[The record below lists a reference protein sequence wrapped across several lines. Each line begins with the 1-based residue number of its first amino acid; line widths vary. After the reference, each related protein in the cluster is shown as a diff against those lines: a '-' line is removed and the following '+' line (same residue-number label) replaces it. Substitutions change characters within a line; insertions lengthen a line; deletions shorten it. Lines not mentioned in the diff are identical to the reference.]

1 MDLTQSDIEQI
12 EAHGLSVDD
21 VQTQYMNFITGFP
34 FVHLFG
40 AATIDNGI
48 LKLNEKETEE
58 AILYFQNNKDKHSLL
73 KFVPSSGAATR
84 MFKDLFEFSALYM
97 GIQYT
102 LKEFPEAKKT
112 IDNLDKFAFF
122 DELKQRFEEHSVPFD
137 EYLERGDYTTIVNY
151 ILTEIGLNY
160 GKLPK
165 ALILFHKY
173 SEDKNRKCRY
183 AIEEHFVE
191 AANYC
196 KEENNEVNIHFTIS
210 VEHKEEFEKVIK
222 EIQPYYEKLFDVKYN
237 ISFSFQKQSSDTI
250 ALNED
255 NTLAYDKDGK
265 IIFRPSGHG
274 ALIENLNDI
283 KGDIIFIKNIDN
295 VAHDRIKNST
305 YKYKNLIAGI
315 LLQTQDKV
323 FSSLKALE
331 KGKLNPQELVDIIE
345 LTNKL
350 GIGLSQE
357 ETSKAN
363 TEDIL
368 KIVFNKLNRP
378 IRVCAMVKNV
388 GEPGGGPYWI
398 ENNGV
403 KSLQIVEKAQ
413 VDLLDEKQKEIFSN
427 STHFNPVDIVCG
439 VKDYKGNNFNLTNY
453 VDKSTGFISTK
464 SKDGQLIKAQE
475 LPGLWNGAMAN
486 WITLFVEVPIE
497 TFTPVKTINDLL
509 REEHQ
514 EK

>member
-1 MDLTQSDIEQI
+1 MNLTQRDIEQI

-21 VQTQYMNFITGFP
+21 VQTQIMNFITGFP
-34 FVHLFG
+34 FVQLSE
-40 AATIDNGI
+40 AATVGNGI
-48 LKLNEKETEE
+48 QKLNEKEEE
-58 AILYFQNNKDKHSLL
+58 DAILYFQNNKDKHSLL

-84 MFKDLFEFSALYM
+84 MFKDLYEFSALYM
-97 GIQYT
+97 GLQYT

-112 IDNLDKFAFF
+112 IENLNKFAFF
-122 DELKQRFEEHSVPFD
+122 DELKQKFEAHSVSLE

-173 SEDKNRKCRY
+173 PEDKERKYRY
-183 AIEEHFVE
+183 AIEEHIVE

-196 KEENNEVNIHFTIS
+196 IQKSKEVNIHFTIS
-210 VEHKEEFEKVIK
+210 VEHKEEFQRVLK
-222 EIQPYYEKLFDVKYN
+222 ETQPYYETLFDIKYN
-237 ISFSFQKQSSDTI
+237 ISFSFQKQSTDTI
-250 ALNED
+250 ALNQD
-255 NTLAYDKDGK
+255 NTIAYDKDGK

-295 VAHDRIKNST
+295 VAHDRFKSST

-315 LLQTQDKV
+315 LLQTQEKV
-323 FSSLKALE
+323 FSCLKALE
-331 KGKLNPQELVDIIE
+331 KGKLTSQEIVDIIE

-350 GIGLSQE
+350 GIGLSKE
-357 ETSKAN
+357 ETSKEN
-363 TEDIL
+363 PQDIL
-368 KIVFNKLNRP
+368 TQVFNKLNRP
-378 IRVCAMVKNV
+378 IRVCAMVKNL
-388 GEPGGGPYWI
+388 GEPGGGPFWI

-403 KSLQIVEKAQ
+403 KSLQIIEKAQ
-413 VDLLDEKQKEIFSN
+413 IDLLDENQKEIFSKA
-427 STHFNPVDIVCG
+427 THFNPVDIVCG

-453 VDKSTGFISTK
+453 VDKTTGFISTK
-464 SKDGQLIKAQE
+464 SNEGELIKAQE
-475 LPGLWNGAMAN
+475 LPGLWNGAMAD
-486 WITLFVEVPIE
+486 WITIFVEVPLE